1 MYLISSLMSSVNTL
15 KSRKKKKGSTL
26 PVKSPQSTVKVV
38 AKTCLWYQV
47 VGKMNR
53 RKKLSE
59 GIKDGQLYM

>member
-1 MYLISSLMSSVNTL
+1 MYLISFLMPSVNTF
-15 KSRKKKKGSTL
+15 KSREKKGSTL
-26 PVKSPQSTVKVV
+26 SVKLPQSTVKVV

-53 RKKLSE
+53 REKLSE